1 MLLKRILFFVLSVS
15 VIAQG
20 ELLPS
25 EPLGLQR
32 EGLVYTLTAG
42 FFDHFNL
49 TNVDEDY
56 DDIIK
61 VDISQSKISESTQIL
76 RPGLTRG
83 CLRHEL
89 NCFKNKNLVYYL
101 TYRLQPLLMRQQP
114 RHLVFV
120 VPGFG
125 GRNDSG
131 LSEYLIEVLSS
142 WGLAVAVFDSPAS
155 KRFIT
160 ETSQYG
166 VPGIQI
172 LDADELYQG
181 MVLARKE
188 LEQKVGAHFKYD
200 KVSIIGTSLGGLN
213 AQLIQLIQLI
223 QQKERETKE
232 KETKS
237 TQLDFFRVISVNPPL
252 QNKYGLTLIDQ
263 MISDYFKRPIVNSF
277 NGLKSLLGYIPISFS
292 SFDELNEFALS
303 LQTSNITVPEA
314 RHLIGMSFYETVRG
328 ALDGY
333 RLRYPLVADKKMYSQ
348 IVTFHDLFN
357 QITIPHLQKNNKL
370 IVDKRLS
377 ELMKIINSS
386 SRFQLDGRLLNRD
399 SILQNYAALNLSEGY
414 RVMTFDDDFLV
425 NQEDLEF
432 MQVSMNKKIHVY
444 TGGGGHLGGLY
455 RADFQKDL
463 KNELLAD

>member
-1 MLLKRILFFVLSVS
+1 M
-15 VIAQG
+15 
-20 ELLPS
+20 
-25 EPLGLQR
+25 
-32 EGLVYTLTAG
+32 
-42 FFDHFNL
+42 
-49 TNVDEDY
+49 
-56 DDIIK
+56 
-61 VDISQSKISESTQIL
+61 
-76 RPGLTRG
+76 
-83 CLRHEL
+83 
-89 NCFKNKNLVYYL
+89 
-101 TYRLQPLLMRQQP
+101 
-114 RHLVFV
+114 
-120 VPGFG
+120 
-125 GRNDSG
+125 
-131 LSEYLIEVLSS
+131 SEYLIEVLSS

-166 VPGIQI
+166 IPGIQI

-213 AQLIQLIQLI
+213 VQLIQLI

-232 KETKS
+232 KEKKS

-252 QNKYGLTLIDQ
+252 QNNYGLTLIDQ
-263 MISDYFKRPIVNSF
+263 MISDYFKRPIINSF

-292 SFDELNEFALS
+292 SFDELSEFALS
-303 LQTSNITVPEA
+303 LQTSNITAPEA

-357 QITIPHLQKNNKL
+357 QITIAHLQKNNKL

-386 SRFQLDGRLLNRD
+386 SGFQLDGRLLNID

-432 MQVSMNKKIHVY
+432 MQARMNKKIHVY
-444 TGGGGHLGGLY
+444 SGGGGHLGGLY
-455 RADFQKDL
+455 RTDFQKDL
-463 KNELLAD
+463 KNELLSD